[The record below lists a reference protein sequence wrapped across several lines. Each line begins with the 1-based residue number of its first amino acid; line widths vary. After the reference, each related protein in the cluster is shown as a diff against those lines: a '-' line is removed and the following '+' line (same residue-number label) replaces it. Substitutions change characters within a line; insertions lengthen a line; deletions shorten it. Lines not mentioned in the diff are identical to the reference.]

1 MYIRKIV
8 DENIGPIKNINIS
21 FAFNSDGTPKPIVL
35 VGENGSGKST
45 LLSNIVDAF
54 YEMAGKAFDNAWETT
69 ENGGHQYY
77 KAIST
82 SQITVG
88 NEYMYSYISF
98 DDEKTINYVL
108 KSGKLSTDNFTVLSG
123 YAANSGISWEEN
135 ENYKNV
141 DIEEKKLDDVARQF
155 LVDMKS
161 LIGWEKNI
169 IYHLNMNIFLYMK
182 NGPDICKIQSLL
194 KMLQLRICNG

>member
-54 YEMAGKAFDNAWETT
+54 YEIAGKAFDNAWETT

-88 NEYMYSYISF
+88 NEYMYSYIF
-98 DDEKTINYVL
+98 L
-108 KSGKLSTDNFTVLSG
+108 MM
-123 YAANSGISWEEN
+123 
-135 ENYKNV
+135 
-141 DIEEKKLDDVARQF
+141 KKR
-155 LVDMKS
+155 
-161 LIGWEKNI
+161 
-169 IYHLNMNIFLYMK
+169 
-182 NGPDICKIQSLL
+182 
-194 KMLQLRICNG
+194 